1 MTRRRKRGAATVVEG
16 YDRAAVE
23 RGDPSIPADQ
33 LAGAKSHFALLDV
46 IEAWFPQSKLKL
58 VEFGVH
64 TTVRMP
70 ESECVANR
78 ISLAQHTRGPQLGAW
93 FQGRERDAIS
103 NFRDHF
109 HKANASWL
117 RIARPLRALY
127 DEKALTDERVE
138 GGTLTEILS
147 RLDIFFDE
155 ETSNVLDAVE
165 QTVASSSNRERWGT
179 VIVVD
184 ECRNLWTDQKGK
196 PPALVAR
203 FASPWSDFLEAV
215 FKAMGLDALPE
226 TATKAWKRNRVEIR
240 AFQERG
246 GRIGPEIIVILPAKS
261 VP

>member
-1 MTRRRKRGAATVVEG
+1 LGVYGDERGERLTRRRKRGAATVVEG

-147 RLDIFFDE
+147 RLDIFSMKRPRTFW
-155 ETSNVLDAVE
+155 TQLSKRLQAVP
-165 QTVASSSNRERWGT
+165 
-179 VIVVD
+179 IV
-184 ECRNLWTDQKGK
+184 
-196 PPALVAR
+196 
-203 FASPWSDFLEAV
+203 
-215 FKAMGLDALPE
+215 
-226 TATKAWKRNRVEIR
+226 
-240 AFQERG
+240 
-246 GRIGPEIIVILPAKS
+246 S
-261 VP
+261 VGEPS